1 MKKLRKK
8 LCKQCGK
15 RRAIFKSKSDFK
27 WDKCHTLCRQCYRS
41 LCDRYR
47 VIKVD
52 FEFFQRQ
59 EEKVA

>member
-1 MKKLRKK
+1 MAKLRKK

-27 WDKCHTLCRQCYRS
+27 WDKYHTLCRQCYRS

-47 VIKVD
+47 VI
-52 FEFFQRQ
+52 
-59 EEKVA
+59 